1 MSPDVAMTGA
11 EWNDRFVE
19 AFRALLADPAG
30 PTLVSTRAFKAAR
43 IAAGMEPADAES
55 PDNEKA

>member
-1 MSPDVAMTGA
+1 MSPDVTMTGA

-19 AFRALLADPAG
+19 IFRVMLAEPDG
-30 PTLVSTRAFKAAR
+30 PMLVSTVAYKAAR
-43 IAAGMEPADAES
+43 IAAGMEPADAKS